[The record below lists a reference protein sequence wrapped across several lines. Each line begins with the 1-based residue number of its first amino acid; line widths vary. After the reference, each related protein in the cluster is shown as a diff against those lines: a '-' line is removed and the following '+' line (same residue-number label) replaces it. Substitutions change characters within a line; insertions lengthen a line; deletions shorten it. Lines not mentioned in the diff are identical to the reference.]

1 MFQSITHGM
10 HLENVFKRRVQ
21 GIAVVGYPDVRET
34 DALGR
39 VYTVHPNNFECFFL
53 RLLLHTVRGPTS
65 FEALRTVNSRI
76 CGTFREACQLRR
88 LLEDDRQ
95 WDATMSKAAAAQSS
109 ASLRNLFALIL
120 TTCGPSNPKQLWESY
135 K

>member
-1 MFQSITHGM
+1 M
-10 HLENVFKRRVQ
+10 HLEQLFKRRVQ
-21 GIAVVGYPDVRET
+21 GIAVVGYPSVRET

-39 VYTVHPNNFECFFL
+39 VYTVHLNNFECFFL

-65 FEALRTVNSRI
+65 FEAQRTVNSRI

-95 WDATMSKAAAAQSS
+95 WDATISEAAAAQSS
-109 ASLRNLFALIL
+109 ASLRNLFAFIL
-120 TTCGPSNPKQLWESY
+120 TTCGPSNPKQ
-135 K
+135 